1 MKIYKEVVY
10 QVAGD
15 KLVRVSEDS
24 FEYSGEVTECK
35 STGAE
40 VIEDIADTASEV
52 DLDPRT
58 SDTGNVLGDG
68 TLGQNLGNIDLDPS
82 TSTLNPL
89 DQPNLGQFGT
99 GEGGTLGDFVGG
111 ANYYGGKLNQEIGG
125 VFNYIGEKM
134 QELSDFIHGTTDP
147 STVTIDPDESAYSG
161 LTANKKAA
169 ELAANISK
177 AHARSSL
184 RINQ

>member
-15 KLVRVSEDS
+15 TLVRVSEDS

-58 SDTGNVLGDG
+58 SDTSNVLGDG

-99 GEGGTLGDFVGG
+99 GTGGTLGDITGG
-111 ANYYGGKLNQEIGG
+111 AAYYGNIANENITGL
-125 VFNYIGEKM
+125 FNFIGEKAV
-134 QELSDFIHGTTDP
+134 ELSEFIHGTTDP

-169 ELAANISK
+169 ELAANK
-177 AHARSSL
+177 AKAQARSSL
-184 RINQ
+184 RINA

>member
-40 VIEDIADTASEV
+40 VIEDVVDTATDV

-58 SDTGNVLGDG
+58 SDTGNVLGD
-68 TLGQNLGNIDLDPS
+68 LGDELEQIDLDPS
-82 TSTLNPL
+82 TSTLHPL
-89 DQPNLGQFGT
+89 DQPNLQQFGT
-99 GEGGTLGDFVGG
+99 GQGGTMGDVFSGMSHLGGM
-111 ANYYGGKLNQEIGG
+111 ANQNITGL
-125 VFNYIGEKM
+125 FNFIGEKA
-134 QELSDFIHGTTDP
+134 QELSEFIHGSSDP
-147 STVTIDPDESAYSG
+147 STVTIDPDQSAYSG

-169 ELAANISK
+169 ELAANK
-177 AHARSSL
+177 AKAQARSSL
-184 RINQ
+184 RITA

>member
-24 FEYSGEVTECK
+24 FEYYGEVTECK

-40 VIEDIADTASEV
+40 VIEDVVDTATDV

-58 SDTGNVLGDG
+58 SDTGNVLGD
-68 TLGQNLGNIDLDPS
+68 LGDQLEQIDLDPS
-82 TSTLNPL
+82 TSTLHPL
-89 DQPNLGQFGT
+89 DQPNLQQFGT
-99 GEGGTLGDFVGG
+99 GQGGTMGDVFSGMSHLGGM
-111 ANYYGGKLNQEIGG
+111 ANQNITGL
-125 VFNYIGEKM
+125 FNFIGEKA
-134 QELSDFIHGTTDP
+134 QELSDFIHNPADAAA
-147 STVTIDPDESAYSG
+147 VTIDPDQSAYSG

-169 ELAANISK
+169 ELAANK
-177 AHARSSL
+177 AKAQARSSL
-184 RINQ
+184 RITA

>member
-15 KLVRVSEDS
+15 TLVRVSEDS
-24 FEYSGEVTECK
+24 FEYCGEVTECK
-35 STGAE
+35 TTGAD
-40 VIEDIADTASEV
+40 VIEEV
-52 DLDPRT
+52 VESSGEIDLDPRT

-82 TSTLNPL
+82 TSTLHPL

-99 GEGGTLGDFVGG
+99 GTGGTLGDITGG
-111 ANYYGGKLNQEIGG
+111 AAYYGNIANENITGF
-125 VFNYIGEKM
+125 FNFLGEKAV
-134 QELSDFIHGTTDP
+134 ELSDFIHGTTDP
-147 STVTIDPDESAYSG
+147 TTVTIDPDQSAYSG

-169 ELAANISK
+169 ELAANK
-177 AHARSSL
+177 AKAQARSSL
-184 RINQ
+184 RINA

>member
-24 FEYSGEVTECK
+24 FEYYGEVTECK

-40 VIEDIADTASEV
+40 VIEDVVDTATDV

-58 SDTGNVLGDG
+58 SDTGNVLGD
-68 TLGQNLGNIDLDPS
+68 LGDQLEQIDLDPS
-82 TSTLNPL
+82 TSTLHPL

-99 GEGGTLGDFVGG
+99 GTGGTLGDITGG
-111 ANYYGGKLNQEIGG
+111 ASYYGGMINEGISDAFTFL
-125 VFNYIGEKM
+125 GEKM
-134 QELSDFIHGTTDP
+134 VELSDFIHGTTDP

-169 ELAANISK
+169 ELAANK
-177 AHARSSL
+177 AKAQARSSL
-184 RINQ
+184 RINA